1 MNLDDI
7 DIKILDIL
15 QSKANITNANL
26 ASEVGISAS
35 GMIERVKRLENANV
49 IRKYVALVDSEKVGK
64 GTLALVSIYLAA
76 HSKNAFEKFTREII
90 EISEVLE
97 CYHTSGEEDFVLKVV
112 VKNISDFE
120 YFILNKLTKI
130 SGVNKVKT
138 NFILS
143 TVKFDTKI
151 HIEKGS

>member
-1 MNLDDI
+1 M
-7 DIKILDIL
+7 
-15 QSKANITNANL
+15 
-26 ASEVGISAS
+26 
-35 GMIERVKRLENANV
+35 
-49 IRKYVALVDSEKVGK
+49 
-64 GTLALVSIYLAA
+64 SIYLAA